1 MRGFSIFLPAASCAW
16 RGPFFLFHDMQKAGK
31 QMSIRLSKQLGLAA
45 LAVAAAFTLSAC
57 SESIAAEEGGQPKNE
72 QAGGQP
78 KERPAPVVGV
88 VTVHARQVATA
99 VDLPGRLAARRVA
112 DVRPQ
117 VGGIIKKRLFE
128 EGSQVKAG
136 QALYQ
141 IDDAVYLA
149 NLESARAQ
157 LATAQAALA
166 KADADLTRYKPL
178 VAASVISQQE
188 YDAAVA
194 TRQSAQASVKAANAA
209 IRSAQ
214 INVNYSRITAP
225 ISGYIGQS
233 YVSEGALVT
242 AGDANKL
249 ATIQQTH
256 PMYVNVTQ
264 SAAEVMK
271 LKQEIADGKRK
282 LINGAVEVSIKFEN
296 GQEYAHKGRLLFADP
311 TVDEATGQLT
321 LRAEVPN
328 PDNVL
333 LPGLYVRV
341 GLSQGD
347 IGNAFVVPQ
356 QAVTR
361 GKQDTLMIVN
371 AEGGMEPRAVT
382 IAGQQGGDWIV
393 TDGLK
398 DGDKVIVEGIM
409 LAGMSG
415 SPKVQTREWTPGGG
429 AAQPGAAAGAAPAQ
443 QEQQQP
449 QQQGR

>member
-1 MRGFSIFLPAASCAW
+1 MNKKPPFSF
-16 RGPFFLFHDMQKAGK
+16 
-31 QMSIRLSKQLGLAA
+31 LGLV
-45 LAVAAAFTLSAC
+45 AVAAAAAIVLPAC
-57 SESIAAEEGGQPKNE
+57 SESRAAGDE
-72 QAGGQP
+72 QKQQAQQQ
-78 KERPAPVVGV
+78 RPAPMVGV
-88 VTVHARQVATA
+88 VTVHAGPVATQA
-99 VDLPGRLAARRVA
+99 DLPGRLAAHRVA

-141 IDDAVYLA
+141 IDDAVYAA

-166 KADADLTRYKPL
+166 KANADLTRYKPL
-178 VAASVISQQE
+178 VAANVISQQE

-194 TRQSAQASVKAANAA
+194 ARQSAQASVKAANAA

-233 YVSEGALVT
+233 FVSEGALVT

-264 SAAEVMK
+264 SANEVMK

-282 LINGAVEVSIKFEN
+282 LVNGAVEVGIRFEN
-296 GQEYAHKGRLLFADP
+296 GQEYPHKGRLLFADP
-311 TVDEATGQLT
+311 TVDESTGQVT

-341 GLSQGD
+341 GLPQGD

-371 AEGGMEPRAVT
+371 AEGGMEPRVIT
-382 IAGQQGGDWIV
+382 IAGQQGGNWIV
-393 TDGLK
+393 TGGLK
-398 DGDKVIVEGIM
+398 EGDKVIVEGIM
-409 LAGMSG
+409 LAAMSG
-415 SPKVQTREWTPGGG
+415 SPKVQTREWTPGG
-429 AAQPGAAAGAAPAQ
+429 AVPADKAPAKPEAQ
-443 QEQQQP
+443 TDK
-449 QQQGR
+449 QGQ